1 MSDPNS
7 QRTRSTYQ
15 VGQLAEFKVP
25 VLTTTGAPVELLD
38 ASQYPAYAFISPSGV
53 QVQTGVAQ
61 VGATPGTYVIQW
73 NIPLQAELSSDE
85 RAWQLEITIVTKR
98 RHQVTRVI
106 DFNVVDKQLTGTGR
120 RDIIDV
126 ALAGRSY
133 RAIWRGDFD
142 PAELQLE
149 CFKTKNPDDVSSA
162 PLAVAVD
169 KSAMTKVIDGDSI
182 AYYFDIPSSAMTA
195 ELVFDNSYTV
205 LWSARET
212 SVSELQQEYQQL
224 RTIQKKGF
232 SRIASVRWMVDRFQH
247 RFGTAQHISDGDVVE
262 ALVRGLSNLNQW
274 YPLSSYSAEMF
285 PDGLDTFWTLFASQ
299 YLLQSQRL
307 LLGNLA
313 FNFCVAED
321 TLISTNRGLTEIK
334 YLQPGALEHE
344 RLKLMSDVGLQGV
357 ARDIYDGV
365 LASADDLR
373 GKLLDLPSISELI
386 GVQFK
391 TLNTAAFRHAGLP
404 AYIDRSEPKNRKVH
418 FAQGLFDI
426 LANLVTANDFAHV
439 EHFKTKHKL
448 YTPYGLVAPK
458 CVWDLGERKVTKVTL
473 RNGLSLKGTA
483 DHPLLVLDENLD
495 LVDRKIGDIK
505 PGDYVAV
512 QRKYDDPSET
522 WDVNLGFIA
531 DHAERLTIN
540 TGASH
545 AATLPRKMTPAL
557 ARVLGYI
564 TSEGNINEF
573 GNIAFCNTDKALCR
587 DYVKSFKEA
596 FGVKLK
602 PSAGKTSAGKD
613 IFYYIVCDKK
623 IALYLIGCGESFT
636 VARDKEIPWSIL
648 AAPKELVKHFLITFF
663 EGDGSYTFYNYGGYR
678 SNCCSFGSCSDKLL
692 SQLQNLLMRFGVYTT
707 RTGFDKNGVAALR
720 LSGHAIDDYKRN
732 VGFWR
737 KGKNHKKPS
746 RYYPMNEAYPK
757 FVGDAIR
764 MAFGRNRGWATDP
777 VTGEKVRIITMSK
790 SKTQRIFDSKRPSR
804 QNVQDYLDMRGD
816 LLARFNPELLAK
828 LQRLVDLDFQWEEVV
843 YVAALRKQERVLDPS
858 LPSNGRELDHH
869 FCASSMVT
877 HNSGQSV
884 TLDYDQTGVIDSAIQ
899 GFAEYINTHCTP
911 AKYMLNR
918 QASRVGVAGVRP
930 YRLPASSYNRVYKID
945 STGSDSMG
953 GVPPSLV
960 GVAQLIGLMP

>member
-85 RAWQLEITIVTKR
+85 RAWQLEITVVTKR

-149 CFKTKNPDDVSSA
+149 CFKTKNPDDISAA

-169 KSAMTKVIDGDSI
+169 KAAMTKVIDGDSI

-212 SVSELQQEYQQL
+212 PVSELQQEYQQL

-313 FNFCVAED
+313 FNF
-321 TLISTNRGLTEIK
+321 
-334 YLQPGALEHE
+334 
-344 RLKLMSDVGLQGV
+344 
-357 ARDIYDGV
+357 
-365 LASADDLR
+365 
-373 GKLLDLPSISELI
+373 
-386 GVQFK
+386 
-391 TLNTAAFRHAGLP
+391 
-404 AYIDRSEPKNRKVH
+404 
-418 FAQGLFDI
+418 
-426 LANLVTANDFAHV
+426 
-439 EHFKTKHKL
+439 
-448 YTPYGLVAPK
+448 
-458 CVWDLGERKVTKVTL
+458 
-473 RNGLSLKGTA
+473 
-483 DHPLLVLDENLD
+483 
-495 LVDRKIGDIK
+495 
-505 PGDYVAV
+505 
-512 QRKYDDPSET
+512 
-522 WDVNLGFIA
+522 
-531 DHAERLTIN
+531 
-540 TGASH
+540 
-545 AATLPRKMTPAL
+545 
-557 ARVLGYI
+557 
-564 TSEGNINEF
+564 
-573 GNIAFCNTDKALCR
+573 
-587 DYVKSFKEA
+587 
-596 FGVKLK
+596 
-602 PSAGKTSAGKD
+602 
-613 IFYYIVCDKK
+613 
-623 IALYLIGCGESFT
+623 
-636 VARDKEIPWSIL
+636 
-648 AAPKELVKHFLITFF
+648 
-663 EGDGSYTFYNYGGYR
+663 
-678 SNCCSFGSCSDKLL
+678 
-692 SQLQNLLMRFGVYTT
+692 
-707 RTGFDKNGVAALR
+707 
-720 LSGHAIDDYKRN
+720 
-732 VGFWR
+732 
-737 KGKNHKKPS
+737 
-746 RYYPMNEAYPK
+746 
-757 FVGDAIR
+757 
-764 MAFGRNRGWATDP
+764 
-777 VTGEKVRIITMSK
+777 
-790 SKTQRIFDSKRPSR
+790 
-804 QNVQDYLDMRGD
+804 
-816 LLARFNPELLAK
+816 
-828 LQRLVDLDFQWEEVV
+828 
-843 YVAALRKQERVLDPS
+843 
-858 LPSNGRELDHH
+858 
-869 FCASSMVT
+869 
-877 HNSGQSV
+877 SGQSV

-899 GFAEYINTHCTP
+899 GFTEFINTHCTP